1 MKAYSVRISDALF
14 AELKQEAH
22 KRGLSV
28 SAVARER
35 IMTSF
40 AASPAP
46 KRGYA
51 GTCTHQ
57 IKANLTALNAPSA
70 HHRHAIDLHIERPRP

>member
-1 MKAYSVRISDALF
+1 MSDQLSDETAMKAYSVRISDALF
-14 AELKQEAH
+14 AELKQETH

-46 KRGYA
+46 KRGHA
-51 GTCTHQ
+51 GTSRAR
-57 IKANLTALNAPSA
+57 IKSKRT
-70 HHRHAIDLHIERPRP
+70 